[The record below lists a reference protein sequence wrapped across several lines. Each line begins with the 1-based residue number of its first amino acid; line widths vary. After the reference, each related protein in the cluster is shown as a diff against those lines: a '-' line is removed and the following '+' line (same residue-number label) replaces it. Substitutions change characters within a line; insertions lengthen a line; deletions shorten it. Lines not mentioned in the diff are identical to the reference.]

1 MKYFNKISRLI
12 NFLLFSFIIFA
23 NITVT
28 ARLSSDYVYYK
39 NFVRHSN
46 DPVGEFCRHIPPT
59 VTFTAY
65 LNNDQSRILIESAP
79 LWVSDGDPNIPG
91 SGVFGVE
98 LGNFADPSLEVG
110 DSVFIRFT
118 CNAAGEQG
126 VLSGKVANIPLIRSP
141 EKLSLMPVN
150 LPAPPRN
157 IKLTLDEQN
166 RRVISWDQEIDV
178 AYSIYRYTIQDTIF
192 TGYSRRLYYRIAENI
207 AADSFIDTS
216 TTDMFQYGYIVYATS
231 SEGIVSSHSK
241 EIVEEEAVSNF
252 SITPRATTAILSWS
266 AFTPAIGTLKGYNIY
281 RRKENGV
288 YDTPIAYTGLDNSYI
303 DSRLDLGASYH
314 YKIYARID
322 EFTEVGETEEI
333 AITTLP
339 SQSGLYTYAN
349 LKLAVVIYKNT
360 ARGSIS
366 NNEVEEIKTMLDV
379 GKMFYWRN
387 SKMKL
392 NTEFTYYEIDEYRN
406 FGDPEDYW
414 GSMLKTTDDLDDL
427 GVMNTQYDIV
437 FRITTAVNGFWSYG
451 VQNLSLPGPQRETG
465 FSHSYW
471 PPGTGVIYPGHLPGI
486 NYNITWLFIHEVQHA
501 IDALYN
507 SNGHNEMYHGDQPY
521 KFPVACGEHLDFQA
535 KMFRT
540 FDAYE
545 DLLSNWGDIYESVD
559 ADNDDFPDNEPLVEL
574 DELRFGSNPLSVDTD
589 EDGYV
594 DKQEAIDGSYSG
606 SSPNNPDTDSDG
618 IVDGLDQYVR
628 FPVQT
633 TIKMHTPTIDGIIE
647 DGWPL
652 TNNTVSYT
660 QIRYSPK
667 LYLCY
672 DNDSLYLALY
682 LEQIGIPE
690 ISFDFQSD
698 GWYHSSGNTIM
709 KINPSLGNFLSFRSL
724 DADSVVQ
731 AYSVSIGGDPAGMW
745 DDNSNYQQH
754 FGRRVISPG
763 TVNLKVN
770 LDFPVI
776 QIEMAIPK
784 REYAGLTLQAGDSL
798 GINIRYTKVNNDPEQ
813 WATTFDQYNFV
824 YFTLDSF
831 GVNIDSEDNDH
842 TLVKEFSL
850 SQNYP
855 NPFNPQTNIRYHVP
869 ETGHFQVVVYNT
881 NGQYICTLQDGYTQ
895 IGTNMVIWNGKN
907 DTGELVPSGIYFYQL
922 RTDKGVSLTK
932 KMVLLR

>member
-1 MKYFNKISRLI
+1 MKNYNKKLTFFYI
-12 NFLLFSFIIFA
+12 FVVIIFT
-23 NITVT
+23 NITAI
-28 ARLSSDYVYYK
+28 ARLNSDYIYFK
-39 NFVRHSN
+39 NFVYHSN
-46 DPVGEFCRHIPPT
+46 GELCKHTPLT

-65 LNNDQSRILIESAP
+65 LNNDQSRILIENAP
-79 LWVSDGDPNIPG
+79 RWKTGGDPNIPG

-118 CNAAGEQG
+118 CNTVGEQG
-126 VLSGKVANIPLIRSP
+126 TLSAEVASIPWISFPMALNLSP
-141 EKLSLMPVN
+141 ASLPSSPQNVSLS
-150 LPAPPRN
+150 
-157 IKLTLDEQN
+157 LDEQH
-166 RRVISWDQEIDV
+166 RRIISWSQEADV
-178 AYSIYRYTIQDTIF
+178 TYSIYRYTIQDTII

-216 TTDMFQYGYIVYATS
+216 TTEIFQYGYIVYATS
-231 SEGIVSSHSK
+231 SGGIISSHSK
-241 EIVEEEAVSNF
+241 EVFEEEAVSDF
-252 SITPRATTAILSWS
+252 SITPRATTAILRWS

-288 YDTPIAYTGLDNSYI
+288 YNMPIAYTGIDTTFI

-333 AITTLP
+333 TITTLP
-339 SQSGLYTYAN
+339 SQSGFYTYAN
-349 LKLAVVIYKNT
+349 FKLAVVIYKNT
-360 ARGSIS
+360 SRGSIS

-379 GKMFYWRN
+379 GKLFYWRN

-392 NTEFTYYEIDEYRN
+392 NIEFTYYEIDEYKN
-406 FGDPEDYW
+406 LGDPDDAW
-414 GSMLKTTDDLDDL
+414 GSMLKTVGDLEDL
-427 GVMNTQYDIV
+427 GVMNTQYDII
-437 FRITTAVNGFWSYG
+437 FRITTAINGFWSFG
-451 VQNLSLPGPQRETG
+451 VRELGLPGPPRETG
-465 FSHSYW
+465 FSQTWW
-471 PPGTGVIYPGHLPGI
+471 PPSGCMYQGEHFNNL
-486 NYNITWLFIHEVQHA
+486 TWIFVHEVQHA
-501 IDALYN
+501 IDHLYYY
-507 SNGHNEMYHGDQPY
+507 NGHDEMYHGDEPY
-521 KFPVACGEHLDFQA
+521 KFPVTCGEHYDFQA

-545 DLLSNWGDIYESVD
+545 DLLDNWGDIYETID
-559 ADNDDFPDNEPLVEL
+559 ADNDGFPDNEPLVEL
-574 DELRFGSNPLSVDTD
+574 DEARFGSNSLSADTD

-594 DKQEAIDGSYSG
+594 DKQEAIDGIYEG
-606 SSPNNPDTDSDG
+606 SDPNNPDTDGDD

-628 FPVQT
+628 FPVHT
-633 TIKMHTPTIDGIIE
+633 TIKRHTPTIDGIIE

-660 QIRYSPK
+660 QIGYSPK

-672 DNDSLYLALY
+672 DNDYLYLALY
-682 LEQIGIPE
+682 LKQIGIPE

-709 KINPSLGNFLSFRSL
+709 KINPSLGNFLSFKSL
-724 DADSVVQ
+724 DADSAVQ
-731 AYSVSIGGDPAGMW
+731 AYSISIGGDPAGMW
-745 DDNSNYQQH
+745 DDNTTYQLH

-763 TVNLKVN
+763 MVNLKVN
-770 LDFPVI
+770 LDFPII

-784 REYAGLTLQAGDSL
+784 REYAGLTLQPGDHFGL
-798 GINIRYTKVNNDPEQ
+798 NIRYSKVNNDPDQ

-831 GVNIDSEDNDH
+831 GVNIEHEDNNQNVLKH
-842 TLVKEFSL
+842 FSL

-869 ETGHFQVVVYNT
+869 EAGHLQVVVYNT
-881 NGQYICTLQDGYTQ
+881 NGQYVCTLQNAYTQ
-895 IGTNMVIWNGKN
+895 IGSNTVIWNGKN
-907 DTGELVPSGIYFYQL
+907 DTGVLVPSGIYFYQL
-922 RTDKGVSLTK
+922 KTDKGISLTK

>member
-1 MKYFNKISRLI
+1 MKNFNKISKLI

-28 ARLSSDYVYYK
+28 ARLSSDYVYYR

-46 DPVGEFCRHIPPT
+46 GEFCKHTPST
-59 VTFTAY
+59 ATFTAY
-65 LNNDQSRILIESAP
+65 LNNDQSKILIESTP
-79 LWVSDGDPNIPG
+79 RWVSDGDPNIPG

-126 VLSGKVANIPLIRSP
+126 VLTGKVANIPWIRFP
-141 EKLSLMPVN
+141 ETLYLTPVN
-150 LPAPPRN
+150 LPAPPQN
-157 IKLTLDEQN
+157 IKLTLDEQH
-166 RRVISWDQEIDV
+166 RRIISWVQETDV

-192 TGYSRRLYYRIAENI
+192 TGYSRRLYYCIAENI

-216 TTDMFQYGYIVYATS
+216 TTDMFQYGYIVYAIS
-231 SEGIVSSHSK
+231 SDGIISSHSK
-241 EIVEEEAVSNF
+241 EVFDEEAVSNF
-252 SITPRATTAILSWS
+252 SVTSRATTAILRWS
-266 AFTPAIGTLKGYNIY
+266 AFTPLIGTLKGYNIY
-281 RRKENGV
+281 RRTENGV
-288 YDTPIAYTGLDNSYI
+288 YGVPIAYTGLDTSFV
-303 DSRLDLGASYH
+303 DSRLDLGASYY

-322 EFTEVGETEEI
+322 EYTEIGETEEI
-333 AITTLP
+333 PITTLP
-339 SQSGLYTYAN
+339 SQSGFYTYAN

-360 ARGSIS
+360 NKGSIS
-366 NNEVEEIKTMLDV
+366 NDEVEEIKTMLDV
-379 GKMFYWRN
+379 GKLFYWRN

-392 NTEFTYYEIDEYRN
+392 NIEFTYYEIDEYKN
-406 FGDPEDYW
+406 FGDQNDYW

-427 GVMNTQYDIV
+427 GVMNTQYDII

-451 VQNLSLPGPQRETG
+451 VQNLSLPGPQRKTG

-471 PPGTGVIYPGHLPGI
+471 PPGTGVIYPGHLADI
-486 NYNITWLFIHEVQHA
+486 NYNITWLFVHEVQHA

-507 SNGHNEMYHGDQPY
+507 SNGHDEMYHGDQPH
-521 KFPVACGEHLDFQA
+521 KFPVTCGEHYDFQA

-545 DLLSNWGDIYESVD
+545 DLLSNWGDIYEAID
-559 ADNDDFPDNEPLVEL
+559 ADNDGFPDNEPLVEL
-574 DELRFGSNPLSVDTD
+574 DELRFGSNPDLKDTD
-589 EDGYV
+589 TDGYT

-606 SSPNNPDTDSDG
+606 SNPNNPDTDSDG

-628 FPVQT
+628 FPVHT
-633 TIKMHTPTIDGIIE
+633 TIKKHTPTIDGIIE
-647 DGWPL
+647 DGWSL

-660 QIRYSPK
+660 QIGYSPK

-745 DDNSNYQQH
+745 DDNPDYQRH

-763 TVNLKVN
+763 QVNLKVN

-784 REYAGLTLQAGDSL
+784 RGYAGLTLQPGDCFGL
-798 GINIRYTKVNNDPEQ
+798 NIRYSKVNNNPDQ
-813 WATTFDQYNFV
+813 WASTFDQYNFV
-824 YFTLDSF
+824 YFTLDS
-831 GVNIDSEDNDH
+831 GQVDIDRKDDNKI
-842 TLVKEFSL
+842 LVLKQFSL

-855 NPFNPQTNIRYHVP
+855 NPFNPQTKIEYQTNKDGLLELTIYNVIGERVRTLVNSY
-869 ETGHFQVVVYNT
+869 TQSGAYQVVW
-881 NGQYICTLQDGYTQ
+881 DS
-895 IGTNMVIWNGKN
+895 KN
-907 DTGELVPSGIYFYQL
+907 DKGVQVPNGIYFYRL
-922 RTDKGVSLTK
+922 SMPGEIFLTR
-932 KMVLLR
+932 KMVLLK